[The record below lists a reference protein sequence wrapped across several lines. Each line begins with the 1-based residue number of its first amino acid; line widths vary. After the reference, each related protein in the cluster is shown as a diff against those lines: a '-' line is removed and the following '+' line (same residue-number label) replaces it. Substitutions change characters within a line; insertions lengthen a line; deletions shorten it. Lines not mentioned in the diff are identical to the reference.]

1 MNKIY
6 KFLTLS
12 LFACM
17 PFLTHAHVA
26 YVVSPSELSEN
37 LGPDTNYLM
46 GIFTEPSNILLMV
59 GTIIGILLVVLISK
73 KSKRIT
79 HFFSG
84 VSEKLTS
91 YHEFIPWIIRLS
103 LGILLIGAGTE
114 GALISPIISNAWGY
128 SMIQIALGFAFL
140 LGFLLVPS
148 ALVTIGLYIVGLT
161 QDIYL
166 IGNIDVLALALGLLV
181 FHSARPG
188 VDDILGISLLR
199 FLKIER
205 HYLALLVR
213 VLVGI
218 GFTYLALYEKL
229 LNPHISEVVVMNYGL
244 ASLIPVSPEMWV
256 FSVGIIELILGI
268 FIFIGFYTRTSA
280 CVAIVV
286 LSTTFFFFKE
296 SVYSHVT
303 LFGILSII
311 AIEGGGMLSIDRF
324 FANRR
329 NVIQQN
335 S

>member
-1 MNKIY
+1 MKKIFAY
-6 KFLTLS
+6 IMIVFGS
-12 LFACM
+12 LI
-17 PFLTHAHVA
+17 PVVSLAHVA

-37 LGPDTNYLM
+37 LGPDTSYLM
-46 GIFTEPSNILLMV
+46 GIFAEPSNILLMM
-59 GTIIGILLVVLISK
+59 GTIIGILLVVLISR

-79 HFFSG
+79 HFFAG

-114 GALISPIISNAWGY
+114 GVLISPIISNAWGY

-213 VLVGI
+213 VLIGI
-218 GFTYLALYEKL
+218 GFAYLALYEKL

-311 AIEGGGMLSIDRF
+311 AIEGGGMFSLDRF
-324 FANRR
+324 FENRR